1 MPRAA
6 DPRDEGAPTLSP
18 VAGRTPLSG
27 RMKAAVGVLGLGSAA
42 GIFWLVSQGMQP
54 REVVENGGRS
64 LNAERVGEVGERWS
78 PIPREAPLPPPPQSP
93 VVPVAAAAP
102 IVPPPPPPSTFGSI
116 SGPFTPRA
124 MAPARVA
131 IAAFEAPAAPVPA
144 ASTVP
149 LAGGPDVMPGVTAQP
164 VAAQPRDALAGRL
177 SAGEDMDTA
186 VAAMLP
192 DRNLFITMGT
202 PMSCTPE
209 QPINTDIPG
218 PFRCKVTAPVYS
230 TSGAVPLLDAGTWF
244 VGQVRESMQRGN
256 RRAFAVMTR
265 IETPQGCL
273 VRLRAP
279 VADQLG
285 EAGLDGEVDT
295 HFWERFR
302 GLAAVAFLDA
312 ASQAAATAASNALAS
327 RNGNSVS
334 FNTFGG
340 IGGRAGQGF
349 AADTD
354 IPPTLRR
361 NQARPILVMAMQDL
375 DMRGCFQLRTREAG
389 R

>member
-1 MPRAA
+1 MARVAKLPEEE
-6 DPRDEGAPTLSP
+6 PSTLSP
-18 VAGRTPLSG
+18 VAGRKPLSG
-27 RMKAAVGVLGLGSAA
+27 RMKATVGVLGVGSVA
-42 GIFWLVSQGMQP
+42 GIFWLMSQGVQP
-54 REVVENGGRS
+54 RDPTENGGRP

-78 PIPREAPLPPPPQSP
+78 PIPREAP
-93 VVPVAAAAP
+93 
-102 IVPPPPPPSTFGSI
+102 PPPPPPVVHPVAAVVPPRPPSTIAGVGFGS
-116 SGPFTPRA
+116 PFVARP
-124 MAPARVA
+124 APARVA
-131 IAAFEAPAAPVPA
+131 IVAFEAPSGAVAPAVPA
-144 ASTVP
+144 GA
-149 LAGGPDVMPGVTAQP
+149 PDGSPAVMVSP
-164 VAAQPRDALAGRL
+164 VAAGPRDDLADRL
-177 SAGEDMDTA
+177 QAGDDMDTA
-186 VAAMLP
+186 VATMLP

-202 PMSCTPE
+202 PMACTPE
-209 QPINTDIPG
+209 QPINTDQPG
-218 PFRCKVTAPVYS
+218 PFRCKVSAPVFS

-244 VGQVRESMQRGN
+244 VGQVRESLQRG
-256 RRAFAVMTR
+256 RKRAFAVMTR

-273 VRLRAP
+273 IRLRAP

-285 EAGLDGEVDT
+285 EAGLDGEVDN

-340 IGGRAGQGF
+340 IGGQAGRGF
-349 AADTD
+349 AEDTN

-375 DMRGCFQLRTREAG
+375 DMRPCFRLRTREAI

>member
-1 MPRAA
+1 MSQGLQ
-6 DPRDEGAPTLSP
+6 PRD
-18 VAGRTPLSG
+18 
-27 RMKAAVGVLGLGSAA
+27 AA
-42 GIFWLVSQGMQP
+42 
-54 REVVENGGRS
+54 ENGARPI
-64 LNAERVGEVGERWS
+64 NAERVGEVGDRWA
-78 PIPREAPLPPPPQSP
+78 PIPRDA
-93 VVPVAAAAP
+93 
-102 IVPPPPPPSTFGSI
+102 PPPPPPGVQQVVAPIRPPANAGSGF
-116 SGPFTPRA
+116 SPFSPGRSAGPSRT
-124 MAPARVA
+124 A
-131 IAAFEAPAAPVPA
+131 IATFELAQASAAPPAAGTAPGAPDSVPG
-144 ASTVP
+144 AS
-149 LAGGPDVMPGVTAQP
+149 L
-164 VAAQPRDALAGRL
+164 VAAGPRDALSDRLQAGD
-177 SAGEDMDTA
+177 DMETS
-186 VAAMLP
+186 VATMLP

-202 PMSCTPE
+202 PMACTPE
-209 QPINTDIPG
+209 QPINTDQPG
-218 PFRCKVTAPVYS
+218 PFRCKVSAPVYA
-230 TSGAVPLLDAGTWF
+230 TSGAVPLLDPGTWF
-244 VGQVRESMQRGN
+244 FGQVRESLQRGR

-285 EAGLDGEVDT
+285 EAGLDGEVDN

-334 FNTFGG
+334 FNQFGG
-340 IGGRAGQGF
+340 IGGQAGQGF
-349 AADTD
+349 SDDTN

-375 DMRGCFQLRTREAG
+375 DMRPCFRLRTREAG